1 MVKSVDESFI
11 SEIKGLLTS
20 AKEKVRIAINVAMV
34 YTYYEIGRRII
45 EQEQKGENRAEYG
58 KEILKQLSTALTNE
72 FGKGFSISNLKTI
85 RQFYLV
91 YSKDQIGQPV
101 VTQSDNLPT
110 TSDGKRFFLSW
121 SLYIQLMRISNID
134 ERHFYEIE
142 AYKNNWSKRELE
154 RQFGS
159 SLYERLILSKDK
171 KKVLE
176 LSQKGQIV
184 EKPTDAIKEPYVLEF
199 LNLREDERY
208 SEKELETRIINKLQ
222 YFLLELGKGFT
233 FVQRQMR
240 LSFDDEHFFAD
251 LVFYNRILRCF
262 VVIDLKTDKLT
273 HQDIGQM
280 QMYVNYFDRC
290 VKLPD
295 ENKTIGILLCR
306 EKSDAVVEMTLPKDN
321 DSIFASKYKTVLP
334 SKEELLKLIE
344 EKQGS
349 LTERQTSIH
358 QGFSFYLLEVKMS
371 SGEVT
376 YGKN

>member
-11 SEIKGLLTS
+11 SEIKGLLTR
-20 AKEKVRIAINVAMV
+20 AKERVRIAINVAMV

-58 KEILKQLSTALTNE
+58 KEILKQLSVALTKE
-72 FGKGFSISNLKTI
+72 FGKGYSQDNLKLFRRFYVVYSRDQIGETVFAESQNLPTTLEG
-85 RQFYLV
+85 RQFYL
-91 YSKDQIGQPV
+91 
-101 VTQSDNLPT
+101 
-110 TSDGKRFFLSW
+110 SW
-121 SLYIQLMRISNID
+121 GHYIKLMRISNID

-142 AYKNNWSKRELE
+142 TYQNKWSVRELD
-154 RQFGS
+154 RQYNS
-159 SLYERLILSKDK
+159 SLYERLVLSKDK
-171 KKVLE
+171 KSVFE
-176 LSQKGQIV
+176 LSKKGQII
-184 EKPTDAIKEPYVLEF
+184 EKTTDAIKEPYVLEF

-208 SEKELETRIINKLQ
+208 SEKDLETRIINKLQ
-222 YFLLELGKGFT
+222 YFLLELGNGFT

-344 EKQGS
+344 EK
-349 LTERQTSIH
+349 
-358 QGFSFYLLEVKMS
+358 
-371 SGEVT
+371 
-376 YGKN
+376 

>member
-1 MVKSVDESFI
+1 METIVDTKFI
-11 SEIKGLLTS
+11 NEIKDLLTS
-20 AKEKVRIAINVAMV
+20 AKERVRIAINVAMV
-34 YTYYEIGRRII
+34 YTYYEIGRRIV

-58 KEILKQLSTALTNE
+58 KEILKQLSVVLTKE
-72 FGKGFSISNLKTI
+72 FGKGFSQDNLKLF
-85 RQFYLV
+85 RRFYIV
-91 YSKDQIGQPV
+91 YSKDRIGEPL
-101 VTQSDNLPT
+101 VTEFKKMPST
-110 TSDGKRFFLSW
+110 IDGRKFFLSW
-121 SLYIQLMRISNID
+121 VIYIKLMRISNID

-184 EKPTDAIKEPYVLEF
+184 ERPTDAIKEPYVLEF
-199 LNLREDERY
+199 LNLREDEKY
-208 SEKELETRIINKLQ
+208 TEKELETRIINKLQ

-240 LSFDDEHFFAD
+240 LSFEDEHFFAD

-334 SKEELLKLIE
+334 SKEQLLKLIE
-344 EKQGS
+344 EK
-349 LTERQTSIH
+349 
-358 QGFSFYLLEVKMS
+358 
-371 SGEVT
+371 
-376 YGKN
+376 

>member
-20 AKEKVRIAINVAMV
+20 AKERVRIAINVAMV

-344 EKQGS
+344 EK
-349 LTERQTSIH
+349 
-358 QGFSFYLLEVKMS
+358 
-371 SGEVT
+371 
-376 YGKN
+376 